1 MKLQIYSA
9 CIKGGSSMG
18 YTKHETMKKQRKIVS
33 KSQRYKR
40 KVLVNIFKFLLVGI
54 VTFIIA
60 CAGAGFG
67 MIKGILDNAPS
78 VDEISI
84 MPKGFKSYIYDQDGN
99 EIKEISTIDSNRVY
113 VYYDEIPE
121 DYVNAFVAIEDQR
134 FWEHNGIDVKGI
146 FRAFAL
152 GVASGSFDQGAST
165 LTQQL
170 IKNHVFNVGLDEKT
184 FMDRL
189 ERKIQEQYL
198 ALELEKKYS
207 KEQIVEYYLNTIYLG
222 RGVHGIQAASDKYFG
237 KDMTELTVSEIA
249 VIAGITQN
257 PSKYD
262 PVTAP
267 ESNAE
272 RRELV
277 LKKMLELDYITQAEY
292 DTAMADDVY
301 SRIKAEYEEQVA
313 NDTVNT
319 YYEDAILDAL
329 EEDFME
335 IYNCTEAEASTMIFT
350 GGYSIYSV
358 QDMEIQDICDEVIN
372 DPEYVSGYDAVGLDY
387 YLTLKD
393 TDGETMLNY
402 DTYHLIEYYKEVTG
416 NDKYNSIYDSEE
428 EARIAADQ
436 FKEHMLE
443 ETGGTYY
450 AERFTISPQPQFSF
464 TIIDHTNGYVL
475 AMVGGR
481 GDKESNRGL
490 NRANSPRSPG
500 STFKTLAAYTAY
512 LDLGYGGLCSSLR
525 DEEFRYFNGSVV
537 RNHWGSKYKGYMTV
551 RDALAQSA
559 NVIAVKA
566 ITEVTPE
573 AAFEYLLAYGFT
585 TLEDGSES
593 PNTDITQSCALG
605 GLTYGVTNLEITAA
619 YASISN
625 MGVYTEP
632 VLYSKVVD
640 HDGNVV
646 IDNTDPTLRQRQ
658 IMKPSTAWQ
667 LLQALKSVVYA
678 GTGGPAATRSGI
690 ACAGKTGTT
699 SSNYDLWFC
708 GMTPYYTS
716 SIWMGYDMNVDMGSS
731 NAHKYM
737 WRDIND
743 KIVEVKALDTSVS
756 FPNAP
761 DGVGSRSVC
770 QISGKSPGPDCPTFS
785 DYCGTDVGLG
795 SCEGHEFTE
804 FCAESGMLAT
814 STCPNKVKYVVE
826 EGPNENQ
833 QTAVGAPDEWVL
845 PPVGTEIPTCTLHPE
860 DAGVTITTSA
870 SEGGTISPS
879 TTAPKGSTVTV
890 YFTPYSGYKIDSVIV
905 NGIAIGNPNSYTF
918 TNIQANATVH
928 VNFKRSSGG
937 TGTQQPT
944 TTQAPAT
951 TAAPTTTQAPTE
963 EPTTT
968 QAPVDEPTTTQAP
981 TTDPTVPTTP

>member
-1 MKLQIYSA
+1 
-9 CIKGGSSMG
+9 MG

-54 VTFIIA
+54 VTLIIA

-78 VDEISI
+78 IDEINI
-84 MPKGFKSYIYDQDGN
+84 MPKGFKSYIYDQNGN
-99 EIKEISTIDSNRVY
+99 VIKEISTIDSNRVY

-292 DTAMADDVY
+292 DIAMADDVY
-301 SRIKAEYEEQVA
+301 SRIKEEYEEQVA

-329 EEDFME
+329 EDDFME
-335 IYNCTEAEASTMIFT
+335 IYDCTEAEAATLIYT

-358 QDMEIQDICDEVIN
+358 QDMEIQEICDEVVN
-372 DPEYVSGYDAVGLDY
+372 NPEYVSGYDAVGLDY
-387 YLTLKD
+387 ALTLLD
-393 TDGETMLNY
+393 QDGETTINY
-402 DTYHLIEYYKEVTG
+402 GNESLISYYKEQTG
-416 NDKYNSIYDSEE
+416 NEKYNLIYDSED
-428 EARIAADQ
+428 EARVATEQ
-436 FKEHMLE
+436 FKEAMLE

-450 AERFTISPQPQFSF
+450 AERFVLSPQPQFTF
-464 TIIDHTNGYVL
+464 TLLDQSNGYVL
-475 AMVGGR
+475 AIVGGR
-481 GDKESNRGL
+481 GEKTANRGI
-490 NRANSPRSPG
+490 NRATDSTRQPG
-500 STFKTLAAYTAY
+500 STYKTLAAYTPY
-512 LDLGYGGLCSSLR
+512 LDLGYGGLCSSIR
-525 DEEFRYFNGSVV
+525 DEEFRTYGGDTV
-537 RNHWGSKYKGYMTV
+537 RNHWGGTYRGYMTV
-551 RDALAQSA
+551 RDALAASA
-559 NVIAVKA
+559 NVIAAKT

-585 TLEDGSES
+585 TLHDGTTS
-593 PNTDITQSCALG
+593 PYTDITQSCALG
-605 GLTYGVTNLEITAA
+605 GLTDGVTNLEMTAA
-619 YASISN
+619 YATIAN

-632 VLYSKVVD
+632 VFYSKVVD

-646 IDNTDPTLRQRQ
+646 IDNTDPTKRQRVV
-658 IMKPSTAWQ
+658 MKESTAWQ
-667 LLQALKSVVYA
+667 LQQALKSVVYA
-678 GTGGPAATRSGI
+678 GTAGSAALRSGMI
-690 ACAGKTGTT
+690 CAGKTGTT
-699 SSNYDLWFC
+699 SSNFDLWFC

-716 SIWMGYDMNVDMGSS
+716 SVWMGYDMNVNMGSS
-731 NAHKYM
+731 GAHKYI

-743 KIVEVKALDTSVS
+743 KIVEVKGLDTSAT
-756 FPNAP
+756 FPDAP
-761 DGVGSRSVC
+761 DGVGTRSVC
-770 QISGKSPGPDCPTFS
+770 QISNKSPGPDCPTFS
-785 DYCGTDVGLG
+785 DYCGTDVALG

-814 STCPNKVKYVVE
+814 SACPNKVKYVVE

-833 QTAVGAPDEWVL
+833 QTAVGAPKEWVL

-860 DAGVTITTSA
+860 DAGVTITTTA
-870 SEGGTISPS
+870 SEGGTVSPS

-890 YFTPYSGYKIDSVIV
+890 YFTPYSGYKIDSVII
-905 NGIAIGNPNSYTF
+905 NGIAVGNPNSYTF

-928 VNFKRSSGG
+928 VNFKRSGG
-937 TGTQQPT
+937 GSTEQQTTAAPT
-944 TTQAPAT
+944 TTQAPTT

-963 EPTTT
+963 TTT
-968 QAPVDEPTTTQAP
+968 QAPEETTTQTP
-981 TTDPTVPTTP
+981 VTDPVTDPSVPTTP